1 MESKMGIAVFNDSA
15 KIITALF
22 ALWAAVIAYLFIF
35 VSPLSVVVSASQP
48 VAGSIGIFV
57 EAAVGFNAAR
67 LFGGR
72 KSFTGRLISYYSVA
86 LLLQAVSWLM
96 WGLLANGQIPT
107 GGTLIFQGFA
117 SLAGQALAAFALARS
132 VQAMII
138 KVDRRIVALILVS
151 LLFSAALAVVVGVNM
166 PTLETLL
173 VFGGFWP
180 VSVFVQLASGLILV
194 SLLGRWY
201 LARPLGNIAFAYIG
215 YSIATALATMLSFTL
230 VYSQADFWVI
240 ISILSAVSSFY
251 VGLEMTQVR
260 PKTPTVRTM
269 QPYGPPPA
277 S

>member
-1 MESKMGIAVFNDSA
+1 MESKMGVVMFNDSA

-22 ALWAAVIAYLFIF
+22 ALWAVVIAYLFIF

-72 KSFTGRLISYYSVA
+72 RNFTGRLISYYAVA

-96 WGLLANGQIPT
+96 WGVFADGQIPT

-117 SLAGQALAAFALARS
+117 SLAGQALAAFALVRS

-138 KVDRRIVALILVS
+138 KVDRRMVAFILVS
-151 LLFSAALAVVVGVNM
+151 LVFSGALAVVVGLNV

-180 VSVFVQLASGLILV
+180 ASVFVQLASGLILV

-201 LARPLGNIAFAYIG
+201 MAKPLGNIAFAYIG

-230 VYSQADFWVI
+230 GYSQADFWVI
-240 ISILSAVSSFY
+240 ISILSAVSSYY

-260 PKTPTVRTM
+260 PKTSIVGATQSFTR
-269 QPYGPPPA
+269 PPV